1 MKPGKENGSTVLEVL
16 IAIFIFGCI
25 SAALLKAIGSA
36 DRIRS
41 RSSIVLNARLV
52 AENEFERIGNIAS
65 KQETI
70 NDSNYTIIVNGK
82 EFEVQRR
89 ILLPQQLLW
98 GSVSENTSTSL
109 VEIEL
114 IVTAKSSPKNP
125 VRFRMIQG
133 YSW

>member
-1 MKPGKENGSTVLEVL
+1 LKPEHENGFTVLEVL
-16 IAIFIFGCI
+16 VAVFIFSCVT
-25 SAALLKAIGSA
+25 AALLKATGSA

-41 RSSIVLNARLV
+41 RSSIVLNARLL
-52 AENEFERIGNIAS
+52 AENEFGRISNIAS

-70 NDSNYTIIVNGK
+70 NDSNYTATVNGK
-82 EFEVQRR
+82 EFEVQRH
-89 ILLPQQLLW
+89 ILVPEQFLW
-98 GSVSENTSTSL
+98 GSVSQDRSTSL

-114 IVTAKSSPKNP
+114 VIKAKSSLQKP